1 MRRICAEVS
10 GPCLANNIETG
21 LSPLL
26 SAHELQA
33 IGYAVV
39 VFPVAATYA
48 VAYALRE
55 LFATIKRTGSTAEFL
70 PRLVAFGEFN
80 ELVGLPLQRRRESE
94 WMRDAEALV
103 ERHRKP

>member
-26 SAHELQA
+26 PARELEA

-48 VAYALRE
+48 VAHALRD
-55 LFATIKRTGSTAEFL
+55 LFATIRRTGSTADFL
-70 PRLVAFGEFN
+70 PRLLAFDEFN
-80 ELVGLPLQRRRESE
+80 ELVGLSSQRRREAV
-94 WMRDAEALV
+94 WQTYANTLV
-103 ERHRKP
+103 ERHRAP